1 MAEIGTTLKEARL
14 ERGLSIDEVARAT
27 RVSSRFLLA
36 LEDDDFDELPAP
48 VYVRGF
54 LRLYAGQLGLDPD
67 ELIEQLPEGLGT
79 AAASPAPAVSAVEDV
94 SWEDEDALA
103 PRADIERPP
112 PPPII
117 DDMAPAAHPPLPRSG
132 PSHESDAGTAV
143 GLIDT
148 LRLAIAQVV
157 HGAQEP
163 AAEAGG
169 ILLERQP
176 RQRRLTRSPKL
187 LAIAGGGVGG
197 VVLLVAGVAAMG
209 GGGGGRF
216 EGLLPNGGP
225 TQGPRTET
233 VIPVGSP
240 TSEASPSPEA
250 TPSPTETAT
259 PEPTATFVPPPP
271 APTSTPVPPTPTPAP
286 TSTPVPPTPA
296 DTPSES
302 PTPTVTDTPSP

>member
-27 RVSSRFLLA
+27 HVSSRFLLA

-67 ELIEQLPEGLGT
+67 ELLELLPEGLGT
-79 AAASPAPAVSAVEDV
+79 PAASPAPAVSAAEDV
-94 SWEDEDALA
+94 RWEDEDALA
-103 PRADIERPP
+103 PRADIERRP

-117 DDMAPAAHPPLPRSG
+117 DDMAHAGPPRSG
-132 PSHESDAGTAV
+132 PMHEGDTGNAAGLV
-143 GLIDT
+143 ES
-148 LRLAIAQVV
+148 LRVAIAQVV
-157 HGAQEP
+157 HGAPEP
-163 AAEAGG
+163 VAEAGG

-176 RQRRLTRSPKL
+176 RQRRLTLSPKL

-216 EGLLPNGGP
+216 EGLLPNGGA

-233 VIPVGSP
+233 VIPVWSP
-240 TSEASPSPEA
+240 TSEASPSPDA
-250 TPSPTETAT
+250 SPSPTEMAT
-259 PEPTATFVPPPP
+259 P
-271 APTSTPVPPTPTPAP
+271 
-286 TSTPVPPTPA
+286 
-296 DTPSES
+296 
-302 PTPTVTDTPSP
+302 